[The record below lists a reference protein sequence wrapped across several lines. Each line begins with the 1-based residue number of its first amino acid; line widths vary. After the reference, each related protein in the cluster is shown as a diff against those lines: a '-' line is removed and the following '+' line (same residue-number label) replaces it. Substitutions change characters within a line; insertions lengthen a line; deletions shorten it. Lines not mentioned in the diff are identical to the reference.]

1 MGVKRLRKS
10 DRVTLTVPI
19 QVSGMDVLG
28 EDFSERART
37 LVISRTGATIILNRK
52 LAPVQHI
59 VIRNLGNG
67 KTTEA
72 QIVGQIG
79 GQANGYIYGIVV
91 ANPDFNL
98 WNIGFPALTDSEKSV
113 VHVLLECGGCRTRE
127 VVYLTELE
135 TEVFE
140 ANRELSRSCKA
151 CNAWTLWKQA
161 VHEQGDDVFAAADLP
176 RPAPPPQRSESGRI
190 QRKDVRLQVRMAAC
204 IRQPGFGEEVVHVE
218 NVSRGGLS
226 FSSVNSYLEGSRV
239 EIAVP
244 YLAQAPNIFVPARIV
259 RCLEMPGEELRKY
272 GVAYLKKEKDFPRH

>member
-1 MGVKRLRKS
+1 MAAKRLRKS

-37 LVISRTGATIILNRK
+37 LVISRTGATIIVNRK
-52 LAPVQHI
+52 LAPVQRI
-59 VIRNLGNG
+59 VICNLANN

-79 GQANGYIYGIVV
+79 GQANGYIYGIAV

-113 VHVLLECGGCRTRE
+113 VQVLLECGSCHTRE

-140 ANRELSRSCKA
+140 ANRELSRSCKV
-151 CNAWTLWKQA
+151 CNTWSLWRQA
-161 VHEQGDDVFAAADLP
+161 IHEPGDDVPDADLP
-176 RPAPPPQRSESGRI
+176 RPAAPAAQSASGRI

-226 FSSVNSYLEGSRV
+226 FSSANSYLEGSRV

-259 RCLEMPGEELRKY
+259 RCSEQPGERFRKY